1 MKTDIL
7 FLAHGG
13 GPMPLLDHPEHREMV
28 SCLASIAREI
38 PRPDAILVISAH
50 WEESVPVVTAGSNPE
65 LIYDYYGFPPESYD
79 ITYPS
84 PGKPALAH
92 QVYQALEHA
101 GVPARMD
108 EQRGFDHGMFV
119 PLILM
124 YPEADVPVVQLSL
137 VDNLDAGLH
146 LRIGKA
152 LQSLSESASPERLLV
167 VGSGFSFHNM
177 KAFFSDDPEST
188 VKNLAFEQWL
198 QQTCTD
204 SGLAESERY
213 QRLEHWASAPGAR
226 YCHPREEHLLPLH
239 ICYGM
244 ASRAADQY
252 WSLEILGKQAS
263 MFFWEGS

>member
-1 MKTDIL
+1 MKTDVL

-13 GPMPLLDHPEHREMV
+13 GPMPLLGDPSHTEMIT
-28 SCLASIAREI
+28 SLERIAADI
-38 PRPDAILVISAH
+38 PRPDAILLVSAH
-50 WEESVPVVTAGSNPE
+50 WEESTPVVTAGSNPE

-92 QVYQALEHA
+92 QIYQALEQA
-101 GVPARMD
+101 GIPARLD

-119 PLILM
+119 PLALM
-124 YPEADVPVVQLSL
+124 YPDADIPVVQLSL
-137 VDNLDAGLH
+137 VDSMDAGLH

-152 LQSLSESASPERLLV
+152 LQRLSAEPERLLV

-177 KAFFSDDPEST
+177 KAFFSDDPNGRAQ
-188 VKNLAFEQWL
+188 NLAFEQWL

-204 SGLAESERY
+204 SALAENERS
-213 QRLEHWASAPGAR
+213 QRLENWAQAPGAR

-239 ICYGM
+239 VCYGV
-244 ASRAADQY
+244 AGRTADQH
-252 WSLEILGKQAS
+252 WSLEILNKRSS
-263 MFFWEGS
+263 MFFWEGN